1 MIPLIY
7 NVQDRQDHRPL
18 GSVAKCW
25 GMSSDCLKGAVSF
38 WGNENVKELGSGD
51 ITMV

>member
-7 NVQDRQDHRPL
+7 NVQVGRTTEGL
-18 GSVAKCW
+18 GSVAKW

-38 WGNENVKELGSGD
+38 WGNENVKGLGSGD
-51 ITMV
+51 ISMV